1 MIIVE
6 FPQTSDLIYKDK
18 GPEELDSSGPSGFL
32 KDFHFKTF
40 KRQKGETLRIMYT
53 VESHSQM

>member
-1 MIIVE
+1 M
-6 FPQTSDLIYKDK
+6 PGLIYNNK
-18 GPEELDSSGPSGFL
+18 GPEELDSSRPSGFL

-53 VESHSQM
+53 VESHSQK